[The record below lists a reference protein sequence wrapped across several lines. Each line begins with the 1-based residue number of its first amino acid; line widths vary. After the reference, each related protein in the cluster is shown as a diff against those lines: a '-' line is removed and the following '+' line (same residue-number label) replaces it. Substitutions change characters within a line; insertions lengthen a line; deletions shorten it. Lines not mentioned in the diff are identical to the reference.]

1 MILFPSDFDNHCHV
15 FRADLPMVEGRR
27 YTPACDAL
35 PERLCQELGHHG
47 LKGAVL
53 IQPSFLGSDNSYL
66 LNTLKAN
73 QVNTS
78 LKFKGVVVLDPAS
91 PPDEKTLDRMMQ
103 LGVIGVR
110 LNLFKQEKVFDYR
123 HWKPL
128 LSGVEDR
135 GWHIELHSD
144 PAALD
149 AILPVLVRSHKRV
162 VIDHLGLV
170 SDTRTCVGLKTILRL
185 PAERL
190 WVKNSAPYRIKLQ
203 PAIKAEHHFN
213 KLVHIFSDHLG
224 VDRLVWGS
232 DWPFTQFENSITYR
246 DMVARR

>member
-1 MILFPSDFDNHCHV
+1 MAED
-15 FRADLPMVEGRR
+15 RR
-27 YTPACDAL
+27 YTPARDAL
-35 PERLCQELGHHG
+35 PERLCQHLGYHG

-66 LNTLKAN
+66 LDTLKAN

-78 LKFKGVVVLDPAS
+78 LSLKGVVVLDPVS
-91 PPDEKTLDRMMQ
+91 PPDQKTLDRMMQ

-110 LNLFKQEKVFDYR
+110 LNLIKQEKMFDYN

-128 LSGVEDR
+128 LSAVEDR
-135 GWHIELHSD
+135 GWHIELHSE

-149 AILPVLVRSHKRV
+149 FILPVLVRNHKQV

-170 SDTRTCVGLKTILRL
+170 SDTLTCVGLKTILKL

-190 WVKNSAPYRIKLQ
+190 WVKNSAPYRIKLL
-203 PAIKAEHHFN
+203 PTIKAEHHFN
-213 KLVHIFSDHLG
+213 QLVHIFSDHLG